1 MRLMSRP
8 APTEPR
14 ATPLG
19 AFLAA
24 AALALA
30 GLAFHLSPW
39 AERAS
44 LAMLDT
50 GSACCAPSPESRR
63 PTTSWS
69 WGWTT
74 PARSRPKS
82 IPSGPVLR
90 KLPEV
95 LVRVARGGPRAI
107 VLHAPLPQ
115 GSLEEAVPG
124 LDDALAT
131 ALSVAQAAAPLA
143 VGMTV
148 GARREVVPIHEALL
162 RGVDTRALV
171 FTLLPRDE
179 DGVVRRIVLALPT
192 QQGRWP
198 TTAGWICQ
206 VLDGRCDEGFVDYA
220 LGPAYRYIPARRLLD
235 IRDDKALAR
244 LFKGRV
250 VFVAPVAG
258 PDDRVPQPVSLAGW
272 EPPTARTFVNPRPR
286 PGRAHPSSRGAG
298 ARGAASGHAARDRRR
313 RPGLPRGRAR
323 WLRPSGRSRPWQPSP
338 AALVALRLGW
348 YAPLAAPLAT
358 LLAAIVASRLL
369 GRRPAP
375 PPG

>member
-14 ATPLG
+14 ATALA

-39 AERAS
+39 TERAS

-50 GSACCAPSPESRR
+50 GFGLLRAFGGKPAPDDILVVGLDDPGAVAPEVD
-63 PTTSWS
+63 PV
-69 WGWTT
+69 
-74 PARSRPKS
+74 
-82 IPSGPVLR
+82 GPVLR

-198 TTAGWICQ
+198 TTAGWVCQ

-258 PDDRVPQPVSLAGW
+258 PEDRVPQPVSLAGW
-272 EPPTARTFVNPRPR
+272 EPPA
-286 PGRAHPSSRGAG
+286 AEPSSILAHAQAVRTLLHGEPVREAPLPAMLLAIAAAALVCLAAAPLAPAVGALT
-298 ARGAASGHAARDRRR
+298 AMAALAGS
-313 RPGLPRGRAR
+313 
-323 WLRPSGRSRPWQPSP
+323 
-338 AALVALRLGW
+338 LVALRLGW
-348 YAPLAAPLAT
+348 YTPLAAPLAT
-358 LLAAIVASRLL
+358 LLAAILASRLL

>member
-14 ATPLG
+14 ATALA

-50 GSACCAPSPESRR
+50 GFGLLRAFGGKPAPDDILVVGLDDPGAVAPEVD
-63 PTTSWS
+63 PV
-69 WGWTT
+69 
-74 PARSRPKS
+74 
-82 IPSGPVLR
+82 GPVLR

-192 QQGRWP
+192 QQGKWP
-198 TTAGWICQ
+198 TSAGWICQ
-206 VLDGRCDEGFVDYA
+206 VLEGRCDEGFVDYA
-220 LGPAYRYIPARRLLD
+220 LGSAYRYIPARRLLD
-235 IRDDKALAR
+235 IRDDKALGR
-244 LFKGRV
+244 LFKGRI

-258 PDDRVPQPVSLAGW
+258 PDDRVPQPVPLAGW
-272 EPPTARTFVNPRPR
+272 EPPGAESPSILAHAQAIRTLLHGEPVREAPLP
-286 PGRAHPSSRGAG
+286 AMLLAI
-298 ARGAASGHAARDRRR
+298 AA
-313 RPGLPRGRAR
+313 
-323 WLRPSGRSRPWQPSP
+323 
-338 AALVALRLGW
+338 AALVCLAAAPLAPAVGALTAMAAIAGSLYALHAGW
-348 YAPLAAPLAT
+348 YAPMAAPLAT
-358 LLAAIVASRLL
+358 LLAAILASRLL

-375 PPG
+375 PPC